1 MPPRLPPLLAADD
14 PPPFET
20 VNETGRAPVL
30 LVCDHASRRV
40 PKALGDLGLPPTA
53 FDRHIAWDIGA
64 AEVARQLAE
73 AFDAPLVMSGY
84 SRLVLDP
91 NRATDNPTAIPAVS
105 DGQHVPANEALP
117 PVERARRIEALFEP
131 YHAAIAAALATFKRR
146 KIVPAVI
153 SVHSCTP
160 VFQGFARPWHV
171 GVLWNRDGR
180 LARPLIERLAAISV
194 AGKGIAVGD
203 NQPYSGQGGEG
214 YTVKRHAEA
223 AGLPHVT
230 LEIRQDL
237 IDTRRGARK
246 WAKVVAEA
254 LGPLL
259 ADPALRRA
267 PSVRGRA
274 G

>member
-1 MPPRLPPLLAADD
+1 MPPRVPPLLAPDD
-14 PPPFET
+14 PPPYET
-20 VNETGRAPVL
+20 VNATGRAPVL
-30 LVCDHASRRV
+30 LVCDHASCRV

-64 AEVARQLAE
+64 ADVARHLAE
-73 AFDAPLVMSGY
+73 TFDAKLVMSGY

-91 NRATDNPTAIPAVS
+91 NRAPDNPTSIPAVS
-105 DGQHVPANEALP
+105 DGQRVPANENVSP
-117 PVERARRIEALFEP
+117 RERAQRIAALFEP
-131 YHAAIAAALATFKRR
+131 YHAAIAAALDGFARR
-146 KIVPAVI
+146 RIAPAVV

-180 LARPLIERLAAISV
+180 LARPLIERLASI
-194 AGKGIAVGD
+194 KGVVVGD

-214 YTVKRHAEA
+214 YTMKRHAEA

-246 WAKVVAEA
+246 WAKVVAAA

-259 ADPALRRA
+259 ADPTLRTA
-267 PSVRGRA
+267 ESG
-274 G
+274 

>member
-1 MPPRLPPLLAADD
+1 MPARLPPLLGADD
-14 PPPFET
+14 PPPFAV
-20 VNETGRAPVL
+20 VNQTGRAPVL
-30 LVCDHASRRV
+30 LVCDHASRSV
-40 PKALGDLGLPPTA
+40 PKALGDLGLPATA

-64 AEVARQLAE
+64 ADVARHLAE

-91 NRATDNPTAIPAVS
+91 NRATDNPTSIPAVS
-105 DGQHVPANEALP
+105 DGQHVPANDGLA
-117 PVERARRIEALFEP
+117 VRERTRRVVALFEP
-131 YHAAIAAALATFKRR
+131 YHAAIATALAAFKRR
-146 KIVPAVI
+146 RVVPAVV

-171 GVLWNRDGR
+171 GVLWNQDAR
-180 LARPLIERLAAISV
+180 LARPLIARLAAM
-194 AGKGIAVGD
+194 KGIVVGD

-223 AGLPHVT
+223 AGLPHVV

-254 LGPLL
+254 LAPLL
-259 ADPALRRA
+259 ADATLRRA
-267 PSVRGRA
+267 RSTQRA

>member
-1 MPPRLPPLLAADD
+1 MPADLPPLLAPDD

-20 VNETGRAPVL
+20 VNPQGAAPIL
-30 LVCDHASRRV
+30 LLCDHAGRRV
-40 PKALGDLGLPPTA
+40 PQALGDLGLPPTA

-64 AEVARQLAE
+64 ADVARHLAA
-73 AFDAPLVMSGY
+73 AFDAPLVLAGY

-91 NRATDNPTAIPAVS
+91 NRATDNPTSIPASS
-105 DGQHVPANEALP
+105 DGQRVPGNADVAP
-117 PVERARRIEALFEP
+117 GERARRIAALFEP
-131 YHAAIAAALATFKRR
+131 YHGAVAAALAGFARR
-146 KIVPAVI
+146 GVAPAVV

-180 LARPLIERLAAISV
+180 LAAPLIARLAAI
-194 AGKGIAVGD
+194 KGVVVGD

-214 YTVKRHAEA
+214 YTMKRHAEA

-246 WAKVVAEA
+246 WAKVVAGA

-259 ADPALRRA
+259 ADPALR
-267 PSVRGRA
+267 SA
-274 G
+274 GAA

>member
-1 MPPRLPPLLAADD
+1 MLGRPPPLLAPDD

-20 VNETGRAPVL
+20 VNADGRAPVL

-64 AEVARQLAE
+64 AEVARLLAE
-73 AFDAPLVMSGY
+73 SFDAPLVMSGY

-91 NRATDNPTAIPAVS
+91 NRATDNPTSIPAVS
-105 DGQHVPANEALP
+105 DGQRVPANEGLAEP
-117 PVERARRIEALFEP
+117 ERARRIKALFEP
-131 YHAAIAAALATFKRR
+131 YHGVVAAALDAFRR
-146 KIVPAVI
+146 RRVVPAVV

-180 LARPLIERLAAISV
+180 LARPLIERLAAM
-194 AGKGIAVGD
+194 KGIVVGD

-214 YTVKRHAEA
+214 YTMKRHAEA

-237 IDTRRGARK
+237 IDTRRGVRK
-246 WAKVVAEA
+246 WAKVVATA

-259 ADPALRRA
+259 ADPALRKA
-267 PSVRGRA
+267 AAMRA

>member
-1 MPPRLPPLLAADD
+1 
-14 PPPFET
+14 
-20 VNETGRAPVL
+20 VNQTGRAPVL
-30 LVCDHASRRV
+30 LVCDHASRAV

-64 AEVARQLAE
+64 ADVAGHLAE

-91 NRATDNPTAIPAVS
+91 NRATDNPTSIPAVS
-105 DGQHVPANEALP
+105 DGQHVPANDGLAP
-117 PVERARRIEALFEP
+117 AERARRIAALFEP
-131 YHAAIAAALATFKRR
+131 YHAAIAEALAAFKRR
-146 KIVPAVI
+146 RVVPAVV

-171 GVLWNRDGR
+171 GVLWNQDAR
-180 LARPLIERLAAISV
+180 LARPLIERLAMI
-194 AGKGIAVGD
+194 KGVVVGD

-223 AGLPHVT
+223 AGLPHVV

-254 LGPLL
+254 LAPLL

-267 PSVRGRA
+267 PSAPAVRGRSA
-274 G
+274 KGTG

>member
-1 MPPRLPPLLAADD
+1 MPDPAPPLLGPDD

-20 VNETGRAPVL
+20 VNDAGRAPIL
-30 LVCDHASRRV
+30 LVCDHASRSV

-64 AEVARQLAE
+64 ADVARHLAE
-73 AFDAPLVMSGY
+73 AFDAPLVLSGY

-91 NRATDNPTAIPAVS
+91 NRATDNPTSIPAVS
-105 DGQHVPANEALP
+105 DGQRVPANENLP
-117 PVERARRIEALFEP
+117 APERARRIAALFEP
-131 YHAAIAAALATFKRR
+131 YHAAIAAALATFARR
-146 KIVPAVI
+146 RVVPAVV

-171 GVLWNRDGR
+171 GVLWNQDGR
-180 LARPLIERLAAISV
+180 LARPLIERLAAM
-194 AGKGIAVGD
+194 KGIVVGD

-214 YTVKRHAEA
+214 YTMKRHAEA

-246 WAKVVAEA
+246 WAKVVAGA
-254 LGPLL
+254 LAPLL
-259 ADPALRRA
+259 GDP
-267 PSVRGRA
+267 GEA
-274 G
+274 GMR

>member
-1 MPPRLPPLLAADD
+1 MPALPPLLAPDD

-20 VNETGRAPVL
+20 VNETGRALVL

-73 AFDAPLVMSGY
+73 TFDAPLVMSGY

-91 NRATDNPTAIPAVS
+91 NRATDNPTSIPAVS
-105 DGQHVPANEALP
+105 DGQHVPANDGLQ
-117 PVERARRIEALFEP
+117 PVERTRRIKALFEP
-131 YHAAIAAALATFKRR
+131 YHAAVAAALAAFKRR
-146 KIVPAVI
+146 KVVPAVV

-171 GVLWNRDGR
+171 GVLWNQDGR

-259 ADPALRRA
+259 VDPALRRA
-267 PSVRGRA
+267 STASRRRA